1 MARRSRSLGVPC
13 RVGGPVATL
22 EADQA
27 VLREARYR
35 FLESVAAAVAA
46 DRLATG
52 HQADDQ
58 AETVLFR
65 LLRGCGVRGLA
76 GIPARR
82 DRIARPLL
90 PFRRSE
96 LRSWLESEGVGW
108 LSDPSNEDPR
118 WARARIR
125 GRLLPAAEGAWGG
138 GLAERLRELADA
150 AARAEAGLEERAASL
165 VRDALAPPPRHG
177 WREAVALDRAVLL
190 EAPPELRG
198 RAVRRIARRFGV
210 RMTGGGTRQADQFIS
225 AGPSGGRVDVG
236 GGIVLAREFDR
247 LVLGRPAP
255 AGPDTTVTLD
265 PSVPG
270 RLRMRAGGRELEV
283 SWCRSSP
290 GADGRSP
297 GGDLEGTD
305 GTRLAL
311 CRLAPPLRLRS
322 WRDGDRLRTARG
334 GRKLKE
340 LFRERRVPASLRSR
354 LVLAEDASGR
364 VAWVEGVGRDPE
376 LAPAAGDRALSLRV
390 EDV

>member
-1 MARRSRSLGVPC
+1 MTP
-13 RVGGPVATL
+13 L

-27 VLREARYR
+27 ALREARYR
-35 FLESVAAAVAA
+35 FLESVAAEVAA

-76 GIPARR
+76 GIPSRR
-82 DRIARPLL
+82 GGIARPLL
-90 PFRRSE
+90 PFRRAE

-108 LSDPSNEDPR
+108 LSDPSNEDLR

-125 GRLLPAAEGAWGG
+125 GRILPAADGAWGG
-138 GLAERLRELADA
+138 GLADRLREIGDA
-150 AARAEAGLEERAASL
+150 AARAEAGLEERSGRL
-165 VRDALAPPPRHG
+165 VMDALLPPPRHG
-177 WREAVALDRAVLL
+177 WHEAVALDRALLL

-210 RMTGGGTRQADQFIS
+210 RMTGGGTRQANQFIS
-225 AGPSGGRVDVG
+225 AGPSGGRVDLG
-236 GGIVLAREFDR
+236 GGVVLAREFDR
-247 LVLGRPAP
+247 LVAGRPAP
-255 AGPDTTVTLD
+255 VEPDTTVTLD
-265 PSVPG
+265 DLSVPG
-270 RLRMRAGGRELEV
+270 RARMRAGGRELEA
-283 SWCRSSP
+283 SWRRTAQGGGVQSAA
-290 GADGRSP
+290 GDAG
-297 GGDLEGTD
+297 GGDGAL
-305 GTRLAL
+305 LAL
-311 CRLAPPLRLRS
+311 DRLEPPLRLRS
-322 WRDGDRLRTARG
+322 WRDGDRLGTTRG
-334 GRKLKE
+334 ERKLKE

-364 VAWVEGVGRDPE
+364 VAWVEGVGRDPG